1 MNCDFTVDLTELLW
15 SLLGDFDLFECIAC
29 FNLFL
34 HLFYVLEAGLVFDL
48 LRDFLL
54 NVLITP

>member
-1 MNCDFTVDLTELLW
+1 MNRDFTIDLTELLF
-15 SLLGDFDLFECIAC
+15 SLLVDFDLFECIAC
-29 FNLFL
+29 FNLCL